1 MNQCNRK
8 HIHIFFKEMLQKISI
23 IIFIS
28 LIIKIYLSPLRTMGF
43 NMSSTLESPER
54 FKNFWCP
61 SHTQKLAKQK
71 KRHRCTKQTFGLC
84 GRRQGWDVSREQHQN
99 MYIIKGETDHQPR
112 LDAWDKCS
120 GLVHWEDP
128 EGWDEAE
135 AGGGIGMGNTCKSM
149 ADSCQCMAKI
159 TTIL

>member
-8 HIHIFFKEMLQKISI
+8 HIHIFFKEMLQRISI

-71 KRHRCTKQTFGLC
+71 KRHRCTEQTFGLC

-128 EGWDEAE
+128 EGWGGE
-135 AGGGIGMGNTCKSM
+135 GGGREDRDGEY
-149 ADSCQCMAKI
+149 
-159 TTIL
+159 L